1 MVVCELKASK
11 VFQKPN
17 VLSEDGT
24 LKLLFLR
31 RFLLYLGVSE
41 TFSMLETLS
50 LISTKHVTE
59 CKHGVTGG
67 WSPLPEAQHRSK
79 DVEGAVTLAMGTFL

>member
-1 MVVCELKASK
+1 MVVNELRASK

-17 VLSEDGT
+17 VPSEDGT
-24 LKLLFLR
+24 LKLLFLH

-67 WSPLPEAQHRSK
+67 
-79 DVEGAVTLAMGTFL
+79 